1 MALQF
6 TMVAMSAAL
15 RGTGIVKP
23 TMLVQMIS
31 VIINIIL
38 APVLIT
44 GWGTGYAMGIAGAGL
59 ASSIAVVCALLLLIH
74 YFRVANRYISVD
86 FSLWHPDS
94 NCLKKVLNIGFPAGG
109 EFFLMFIY
117 MATIYWAIQQFGA
130 GAQAGFGLGSR
141 IMQSLFLPAMALAFA
156 SPAVAGQN
164 YAAGQFA
171 RVRDTFRWSLILTS
185 SLMALL
191 LFLCLWQ
198 ATLLVKGFSDD
209 VEVILVSVTF
219 LQLICLNFIPAGINF
234 SCSGMFQALGNTW
247 PALFSTATRLV
258 SFVIPAVWLA
268 LQSDFQIEQLWYL
281 SIITVYLQA
290 GMGLYL
296 LNREFNKRL
305 QIQRPSRSAKV
316 QPSSS
321 I

>member
-191 LFLCLWQ
+191 LFLCLW
-198 ATLLVKGFSDD
+198 
-209 VEVILVSVTF
+209 
-219 LQLICLNFIPAGINF
+219 
-234 SCSGMFQALGNTW
+234 
-247 PALFSTATRLV
+247 
-258 SFVIPAVWLA
+258 
-268 LQSDFQIEQLWYL
+268 
-281 SIITVYLQA
+281 
-290 GMGLYL
+290 
-296 LNREFNKRL
+296 
-305 QIQRPSRSAKV
+305 
-316 QPSSS
+316 
-321 I
+321 